1 MSWLIDNPV
10 FRVIGK
16 ILEILGVS
24 LLWLILCIPIVTAGA
39 STTALYYTVNKTIK
53 NNRGYAIRG
62 FFSAF
67 ISNFKQATIVW
78 LFFLVW
84 LAILGV
90 DCYYMYSFAV
100 MGETM
105 GKFRIAVYVL
115 TVLVVAWSLYVFP
128 YIARFEATTKE
139 VFKNTFMIAVAN
151 APMTIVL
158 TGLFAAYAYAI
169 YRWTPVI
176 LVLPAIYNVLK
187 SIYME
192 KIFRKYM
199 SEEQLQRE
207 QELNGVVYDDSV
219 KHGLLA
225 KLRKNKKDQES

>member
-1 MSWLIDNPV
+1 MNWMIDNPV
-10 FRVIGK
+10 FRAIGK
-16 ILEILGVS
+16 ILEVLGVS

-67 ISNFKQATIVW
+67 VSNFKQSTIVW
-78 LFFLVW
+78 LFFLIW

-100 MGETM
+100 MGEAM
-105 GKFRIAVYVL
+105 GKFRVAVYVL

-128 YIARFEATTKE
+128 YIARFDSTTKE
-139 VFKNTFMIAVAN
+139 VFKNTFMMAVAN
-151 APMTIVL
+151 APMTIVM
-158 TGLFAAYAYAI
+158 TGLFVVYGYII
-169 YRWTPVI
+169 YRWTPLI
-176 LVLPAIYNVLK
+176 LIMPAIYNIFK

-199 SEEQLQRE
+199 SEEQLKRE
-207 QELNGVVYDDSV
+207 EELNGVVYDDSV

-225 KLRKNKKDQES
+225 KLKKNKKDQES